1 MSRAFRLRRS
11 SLSRFLLPFALS
23 LSACALEAPPAER
36 LLLDSPAS
44 PATTA
49 EIDRQAREAL
59 ERSKAKPDDVELA
72 LRASALLFAAADARM
87 QRASLALLAGDEKDP
102 ETLIRVDDRVGD
114 PARTE
119 ILSLCQSGLDAAERA
134 IAQAPDSVGAHLHKG
149 LHLSLVAWAN
159 GPARS
164 AFAGYGS
171 RLVDAIARAVA
182 LDPTFDH
189 ASPLRLQG
197 RFRSQA
203 PWPYK
208 DREVARA
215 ALERAVELS
224 PVVVNHLFLGDAC
237 WLDNDQGGARLHW
250 LAATR
255 AAGTEATK
263 ASDDQLRELARRRI
277 EAAAR

>member
-1 MSRAFRLRRS
+1 MSRVPVLRRP
-11 SLSRFLLPFALS
+11 LRFVLWF
-23 LSACALEAPPAER
+23 ACALPLAGCALDAPSAER
-36 LLLDSPAS
+36 LLLDQPAS
-44 PATTA
+44 PEATA
-49 EIDRQAREAL
+49 EIDRQALEAL

-72 LRASALLFAAADARM
+72 LKASALLFAAADARM
-87 QRASLALLAGDEKDP
+87 QRASLALVGEAANDP

-119 ILSLCQSGLDAAERA
+119 ILSLCRSGLEVAERA
-134 IAQAPDSVGAHLHKG
+134 VKSAPESASAHLHLG

-182 LDPTFDH
+182 LDPAFDH

-203 PWPYK
+203 PWPYR

-215 ALERAVELS
+215 ALERAVELA

-237 WLDNDQGGARLHW
+237 WLDNDRGGARLHW
-250 LAATR
+250 EA
-255 AAGTEATK
+255 ATK
-263 ASDDQLRELARRRI
+263 AEGTVSTSASDAMLRELAKKRL

>member
-1 MSRAFRLRRS
+1 MNRVPVLRRR
-11 SLSRFLLPFALS
+11 LSPVLLFASVLA
-23 LSACALEAPPAER
+23 LAGCALDAPPAER

-44 PATTA
+44 PETTA

-72 LRASALLFAAADARM
+72 LQSSALLFAAADARM
-87 QRASLALLAGDEKDP
+87 QRASLLLLGDEPKEP
-102 ETLIRVDDRVGD
+102 EAVIRVDDRIGD

-119 ILSLCQSGLDAAERA
+119 ILSLCRSGLDAAERA
-134 IAQAPDSVGAHLHKG
+134 VKLAPESANAHLHLG

-182 LDPTFDH
+182 LDPAFDH

-203 PWPYK
+203 PWPYR

-215 ALERAVELS
+215 ALERAVELA

-237 WLDNDQGGARLHW
+237 WLDNDLGGARLHW
-250 LAATR
+250 EA
-255 AAGTEATK
+255 ATK
-263 ASDDQLRELARRRI
+263 AEGTAATSASDSLLRELAKKRL
-277 EAAAR
+277 EAVAR